1 MSPAPKKP
9 ETPAQG
15 KVGPNLTHFGSRSTL
30 ASGLYPN
37 QPEHLAGWLR
47 NPDSVK
53 PGALMPDL
61 NLSEE
66 RLSDLLRLLEGLQ

>member
-1 MSPAPKKP
+1 
-9 ETPAQG
+9 
-15 KVGPNLTHFGSRSTL
+15 VGPNLTHFGSRSTF
-30 ASGLYPN
+30 ASGLFPN
-37 QPEHLAGWLR
+37 EREPLAGWLL

-66 RLSDLLRLLEGLQ
+66 RLSSLLQLLEGLR